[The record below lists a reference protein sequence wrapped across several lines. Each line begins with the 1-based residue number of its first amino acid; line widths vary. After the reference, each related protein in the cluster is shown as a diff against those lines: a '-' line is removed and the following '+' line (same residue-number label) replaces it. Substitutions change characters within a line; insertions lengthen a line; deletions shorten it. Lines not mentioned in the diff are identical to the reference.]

1 MTYLKL
7 NVIFLKNSGQAFT
20 KYSPTGLFN
29 LRCLAL
35 EREEMDIVH
44 EVDKER
50 VEFTEKQAI
59 RRIPGKFSLM
69 TGIVISLFIMDRR
82 ILLERGDFH
91 F

>member
-7 NVIFLKNSGQAFT
+7 NVIFLKNSGRAFT
-20 KYSPTGLFN
+20 RYSPTGLYN

-35 EREEMDIVH
+35 EREEMDILI
-44 EVDKER
+44 EVDKREG
-50 VEFTEKQAI
+50 
-59 RRIPGKFSLM
+59 RIPGEASDPPNRKQVF
-69 TGIVISLFIMDRR
+69 TNDRIVISLFIVDRR